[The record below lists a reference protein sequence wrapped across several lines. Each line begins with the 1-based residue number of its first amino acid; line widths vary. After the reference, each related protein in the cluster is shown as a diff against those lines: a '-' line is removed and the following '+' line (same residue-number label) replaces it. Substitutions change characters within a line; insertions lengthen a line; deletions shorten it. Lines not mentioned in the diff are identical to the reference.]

1 MKIALMAPLVLLVG
15 LTAGCG
21 GDDSSDQADEPSSTA
36 PTSATATPS
45 ESESPSSAPTET
57 PTPPEPTGD
66 PQSVT
71 EFCTSYAATEQDSD
85 FETIK
90 QWLVDTADRGLPQ
103 EVPAKAQSGFEV
115 LYGVAAESADEAE
128 AEARGKQVDDEGEN
142 RIDAFFRWAEKNCGE
157 SDSP

>member
-21 GDDSSDQADEPSSTA
+21 GDDSSDNADEPSTTA

-45 ESESPSSAPTET
+45 GSESPSSAPSET
-57 PTPPEPTGD
+57 PTPPEPTGEV
-66 PQSVT
+66 QSVG
-71 EFCTSYAATEQDSD
+71 EFCTDYAATEQNSD
-85 FETIK
+85 FATIK
-90 QWLVDTADRGLPQ
+90 QWLVDTAERGLPEQ
-103 EVPAKAQSGFEV
+103 VPDRAQTGFEV

-142 RIDAFFRWAEKNCGE
+142 QIDAFFRWAEKACGE
-157 SDSP
+157 PASP

>member
-21 GDDSSDQADEPSSTA
+21 GDDSRDKADEPSSTA
-36 PTSATATPS
+36 PTSSAATPS
-45 ESESPSSAPTET
+45 ESESSSAAPTGT
-57 PTPPEPTGD
+57 PTPPEPSGD

-85 FETIK
+85 FATIK
-90 QWLVDTADRGLPQ
+90 QWLVDTADRGLPEQ
-103 EVPAKAQSGFEV
+103 VPDRAQTGFVV

-128 AEARGKQVDDEGEN
+128 AEARGKQVDDTGEN
-142 RIDAFFRWAEKNCGE
+142 QIDAFFRWAEKACGAPV
-157 SDSP
+157 SP

>member
-21 GDDSSDQADEPSSTA
+21 GDDSSDNADEPSSAA

-66 PQSVT
+66 VQSVS
-71 EFCTSYAATEQDSD
+71 EFCTAYAATEQNSD
-85 FETIK
+85 FATIK
-90 QWLVDTADRGLPQ
+90 QWLVDTAERGLPEQ
-103 EVPAKAQSGFEV
+103 VPDTAQSGFEV

-142 RIDAFFRWAEKNCGE
+142 QIDAFFRWAEKACGE
-157 SDSP
+157 PVTP